1 METTTRETAF
11 QIKKKEK
18 KIATETERQMN
29 LGDTK
34 KRKQAKKVPSSFFGL
49 FLVSL
54 FRFTQVPLSS
64 VRNYKTNETGES
76 ACSNHQADIA
86 TITPNEI
93 PITFS
98 LSKTS

>member
-34 KRKQAKKVPSSFFGL
+34 KRKQAKKVPSSFLGL
-49 FLVSL
+49 FLVSQL
-54 FRFTQVPLSS
+54 YTLQVYSS
-64 VRNYKTNETGES
+64 
-76 ACSNHQADIA
+76 
-86 TITPNEI
+86 
-93 PITFS
+93 
-98 LSKTS
+98 TSI

>member
-34 KRKQAKKVPSSFFGL
+34 KRKQAKKVPFFFGL
-49 FLVSL
+49 FLVSQL
-54 FRFTQVPLSS
+54 YTLQVYSS
-64 VRNYKTNETGES
+64 
-76 ACSNHQADIA
+76 
-86 TITPNEI
+86 
-93 PITFS
+93 
-98 LSKTS
+98 TSI

>member
-34 KRKQAKKVPSSFFGL
+34 KRKQAKKVPFFFWSFLSFTSIHSSGL
-49 FLVSL
+49 LKYLYLVYVTTKPT
-54 FRFTQVPLSS
+54 R
-64 VRNYKTNETGES
+64 
-76 ACSNHQADIA
+76 QAKVLV
-86 TITPNEI
+86 
-93 PITFS
+93 PITKRILLRLHRMRFP
-98 LSKTS
+98 LRLV

>member
-34 KRKQAKKVPSSFFGL
+34 KRKQAKKVPSSF
-49 FLVSL
+49 LV
-54 FRFTQVPLSS
+54 
-64 VRNYKTNETGES
+64 
-76 ACSNHQADIA
+76 
-86 TITPNEI
+86 
-93 PITFS
+93 FS
-98 LSKTS
+98 